1 MPCFFPNQAFRSV
14 NFTKLGK
21 RAITFDVREAWSSEV
36 LSLPC
41 GQCKGCRL
49 ERSRQW
55 ACRCIHEASLHR
67 RNCFITLTY
76 SPDNLPVGN
85 TLVIEH
91 FQKFMKRLRKKFGN
105 GIRFFHCG
113 EYGERTGRPHYHAL
127 LFGFD
132 FPDKYYFKTSPSGE
146 KLYRSPSLEKLW
158 KFGYSSIGAVTF
170 DSAAYV
176 ARYVL
181 KKINGKLED
190 AGFYAIDYDKVD
202 LIPFVTFDPFTGE
215 LLSRKPEYCTMSR
228 RKAIGRSWL
237 DVYFSDVYSHD
248 SVILR
253 GKKMRPPKYYDR
265 VYEVLFPDDF
275 EEIKAK
281 RAEDSRKREADHMAL
296 FPDPH
301 LRLMHLD
308 VLRRSKDLSLKLLP
322 RNLDGVVY
330 DC

>member
-41 GQCKGCRL
+41 GQCKFCRL

-55 ACRCIHEASLHR
+55 ALRCVHEASLHE

-76 SPDNLPVGN
+76 SPDKLPKGN
-85 TLVIEH
+85 SLVLDH
-91 FQKFMKRLRKKFGN
+91 FQRFMKRLRKKFGN

-113 EYGERTGRPHYHAL
+113 EYGERFGRPHYHAL
-127 LFGFD
+127 LFGHD
-132 FPDKYYFKTSPSGE
+132 FSDKYYFKTSSSGE
-146 KLYRSPSLEKLW
+146 KLFRSPSLEKLW
-158 KFGYSSIGAVTF
+158 KYGYSSIGAVSF

-181 KKINGKLED
+181 KKINGKLSD
-190 AGFYAIDYDKVD
+190 AGFYLVDDIID
-202 LIPFVTFDPFTGE
+202 FDTGE
-215 LLSRKPEYCTMSR
+215 IFSRKPEYCTMSR
-228 RKAIGRSWL
+228 RKAIGKSWL
-237 DVYFSDVYSHD
+237 EKFTSDVYPHD
-248 SVILR
+248 AVYLKGR
-253 GKKMRPPKYYDR
+253 KMRPPKYYDR
-265 VYEVLFPDDF
+265 VYEAMFPMDF

-281 RAEDSRKREADHMAL
+281 RVEDTAKREAEHMAL
-296 FPDPH
+296 FPDSH

-308 VLRRSKDLSLKLLP
+308 VQRRAKDLSLKLLP
-322 RNLDGVVY
+322 RVLG
-330 DC
+330 